1 MPSRR
6 DCADVVTF
14 WQSMKPFKLQ
24 NSDWGSKWVYV
35 RYADTANP
43 IRLKTKVVITAH
55 RGTLSAVRLT

>member
-1 MPSRR
+1 
-6 DCADVVTF
+6 
-14 WQSMKPFKLQ
+14 MKPFKLQ